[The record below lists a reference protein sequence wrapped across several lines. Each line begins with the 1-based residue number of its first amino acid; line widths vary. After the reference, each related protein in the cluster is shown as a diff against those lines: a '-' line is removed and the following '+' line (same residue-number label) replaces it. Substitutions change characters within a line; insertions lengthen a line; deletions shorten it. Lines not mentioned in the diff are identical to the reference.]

1 MRLKIT
7 AVRPF
12 DFGMTAM
19 IFSNEDKEI
28 RRYESGVYWQVLR
41 VGGKL
46 ILVFVTFVGTVEKP
60 ILSVE
65 VKSGGLISGV
75 DKRVIVETVCSLFN
89 LGLNLNEFYEDVKG
103 DGVMLSLTRRLRG
116 LRSPSTP
123 SVFEALIDSIIEQQI
138 SLAVARSIEGRV
150 VKAFGDSLEDEGEIY
165 YAFPTSQSLAVASVK
180 RLRECGLS
188 LRKAEYIKNV
198 SGLVEK
204 GDLDLEALKDCQD
217 SDEIVRELDR
227 VRGIGVWTA
236 ELTIVR
242 GMQRFD
248 VIPADDLGVRRCI
261 SHYYCGDGKISGEEA
276 RMIAKKWGRW
286 KGLASFYLIVAKSLR
301 IEI

>member
-12 DFGMTAM
+12 DFGLTAM
-19 IFSNEDKEI
+19 IFSNGDKEI
-28 RRYESGVYWQVLR
+28 RRYENGEYWQVVR

-46 ILVFVTFVGTVEKP
+46 VLVFMTSVGTVEKP

-65 VKSGGLISGV
+65 VKSDRLISSV
-75 DKRVIVETVCSLFN
+75 DKKVIVETVRSLFN
-89 LGLNLNEFYEDVKG
+89 LGLNLNEFYEDVKC

-150 VKAFGDSLEDEGEIY
+150 VKAFGEILEDDGEVY
-165 YAFPTSQSLAVASVK
+165 YAFPTSQSLAVAPVK

-204 GDLDLEALKDCQD
+204 GDFDLEALKDCED

-236 ELTIVR
+236 ELTMVR

-261 SHYYCGDGKISGEEA
+261 SHYYCGDDKISGEEA
-276 RMIAKKWGRW
+276 RMIAKKWDKW
-286 KGLASFYLIVAKSLR
+286 KGLASFYLIMAKSLG